1 MGRLLLE
8 KEVLK
13 KADIVELLG
22 PPLFAG
28 KSGCEELMEG
38 TDCLEK
44 DMSLSEGPRAWNQEW
59 EMGRTRVWHIDYG
72 LESSCQEPAE
82 TN

>member
-1 MGRLLLE
+1 
-8 KEVLK
+8 
-13 KADIVELLG
+13 
-22 PPLFAG
+22 
-28 KSGCEELMEG
+28 MEG
-38 TDCLEK
+38 TGCLEK